1 MLEITDL
8 TRSFGGVRAVDG
20 LSFAVGTGEVFGLIG
35 PNGSGKTTTVN
46 LITGLLHPGAGR
58 VVFRGRNITAQR
70 PHRIARAGIARTFQ
84 NLRLFAELSGL
95 DNVRAGQSA
104 GCAGAAD
111 WLWPLARQAEATRR
125 AQAEALLA
133 QVGLQADAAQEAS
146 ALSYGEQKRLEI
158 ARALACGPA
167 LLLLDEPA
175 AGLGRREMEP
185 LARLIAGLR
194 ARGVSVLLIEHNVRF
209 VMEVCDRLAVLNF
222 GRLIALGSPA
232 EIRRD
237 PAVIE
242 AYLGQ
247 D

>member
-1 MLEITDL
+1 MLEVTGL
-8 TRSFGGVRAVDG
+8 SRGFGGVRAVDG
-20 LSFAVGTGEVFGLIG
+20 LSFAVGTGEVLGLIG

-46 LITGLLHPGAGR
+46 LITGLLHPDAGR
-58 VVFRGRNITAQR
+58 IVFRGRDITARR

-104 GCAGAAD
+104 GCTGAAD
-111 WLWPLARQAEATRR
+111 WLWPLPRAAEAGRR
-125 AQAEALLA
+125 AQARALLD
-133 QVGLQADAAQEAS
+133 QVGLLANAAQEA
-146 ALSYGEQKRLEI
+146 ATLSYGEQKRLEI
-158 ARALACGPA
+158 ARALAANPA

-175 AGLGRREMEP
+175 AGLGRPEIEP
-185 LARLIAGLR
+185 LAQVIAGLR

-209 VMEVCDRLAVLNF
+209 VMAVCDRIAVLNF
-222 GRLIALGSPA
+222 GRLIALGTPA